1 MVAVHPEQFAA
12 VTVAVVVGKL
22 HPSVSRLRPTVVKP
36 HPSADLAAAAVEGA
50 AGLAVVA
57 PFAVLESV
65 RAGKP
70 QAHPSGKLWGASWHG
85 VLLHSP
91 HPYSL
96 LFDSAAEFAVPL
108 G

>member
-12 VTVAVVVGKL
+12 VIVAVVVVK
-22 HPSVSRLRPTVVKP
+22 SVVRLRPSVVKP
-36 HPSADLAAAAVEGA
+36 HPSADLAAAGM
-50 AGLAVVA
+50 AVVA

-70 QAHPSGKLWGASWHG
+70 QAHPSGKSWGASWHG
-85 VLLHSP
+85 VLLHSS

-96 LFDSAAEFAVPL
+96 LFDPAAEFAVSL